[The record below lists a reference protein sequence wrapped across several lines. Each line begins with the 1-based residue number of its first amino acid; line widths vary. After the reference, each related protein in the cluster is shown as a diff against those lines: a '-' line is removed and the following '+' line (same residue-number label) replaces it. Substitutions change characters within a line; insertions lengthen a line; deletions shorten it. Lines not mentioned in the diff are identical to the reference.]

1 MKKVPLSVVI
11 LAKNEAHRIAGSL
24 DAVVSWADEVL
35 VIDDES
41 TDATSAI
48 AQQKGARVIRKK
60 MENEGAHR
68 NWAHAQARNEWIFS
82 LDADEVPTAELKEEI
97 SRTLPQSEF
106 DAYSIPRKNFIGDY
120 WLQWGG
126 FYPASQIKLLKK
138 SKFRWEEVGVH
149 PRAFMNGPTGRLT
162 QDLLHYTYRDSGDFL
177 RKLNNQTTLEA
188 QKWAEYSHHNPK
200 KAAYKMNVVHA
211 LWRMFDRFVRT
222 YFRKRGYRDGFTGFV
237 MACFASLYQLVSY
250 VKYRELKQ
258 SELKRNT

>member
-1 MKKVPLSVVI
+1 MVI
-11 LAKNEAHRIAGSL
+11 LAKNEEKRIGKAL

-35 VIDDES
+35 VIDD
-41 TDATSAI
+41 DSADQTGSI
-48 AQQKGARVIRKK
+48 SQQKGAKVLRRK
-60 MENEGAHR
+60 MDNEGKQR
-68 NWAHAQARNEWIFS
+68 NWAHAQARHEWIFS
-82 LDADEVPTAELKEEI
+82 LDADEVPTEELKQEI
-97 SRTLPQSEF
+97 AQTVSASSF
-106 DAYSIPRKNFIGDY
+106 DAYSVPRKNFIGDY

-149 PRAFMNGPTGRLT
+149 PRAFMDGPTGRLT
-162 QDLLHYTYRDSGDFL
+162 RDLLHYTYRDSGDFL

-188 QKWAEYSHHNPK
+188 QKWVDLSHRDPK
-200 KAAYKMNVVHA
+200 KAAYKMNVIHA

-237 MACFASLYQLVSY
+237 MAYFASLYQLVSY

-258 SELKRNT
+258 SELKKDI